1 MKYKKVIAGLVGCIL
16 SATAS
21 ASLVFQSNIVATGQG
36 FGAAPRNLTIQ
47 QTGNSTGP
55 AGTESGCV
63 AVSSGGTIDVGP
75 FGCAADAVIAPNG
88 VIPTGG
94 DEPSPQNDNQKYGIP
109 TLGSLGITNAGQI
122 GILFNATE
130 PSGDSINVTDITL
143 NFFSGTGSHLLL
155 TSIDGQQS
163 FASSFPGN
171 GAAGFVFVV
180 DAAQQAILNTTI
192 FNQVGFGSTILSLNS
207 TLTDVGPGGPE
218 SFVIYNRGG
227 GGGTIV
233 EIPEPGTLALLG
245 IALLGGLA
253 ASRKRLDRNRNAT

>member
-21 ASLVFQSNIVATGQG
+21 ASLVYNSTIHVSGQG
-36 FGAAPRNLTIQ
+36 FGAVPRHLTIQ
-47 QTGNSTGP
+47 ANGGS
-55 AGTESGCV
+55 TESGCV
-63 AVSSGGTIDVGP
+63 GVSSQGAIVVGP
-75 FGCAADAVIAPNG
+75 GGCTGDAVIAPNG

-94 DEPSPQNDNQKYGIP
+94 DEPNPQNDNQKYGIP
-109 TLGSLGITNAGQI
+109 TLGSLGITDAGQI

-130 PSGDSINVTDITL
+130 PSGNSINVTDITL
-143 NFFSGTGSHLLL
+143 NFFSGTGILL
-155 TSIDGQQS
+155 TSIDGSNNFPDPPGSQ
-163 FASSFPGN
+163 PGN
-171 GAAGFVFVV
+171 GVAGFVFVV
-180 DAAQQAILNTTI
+180 DAAQQAILNATI
-192 FNQVGFGSTILSLNS
+192 FSQVGFGSTILSLNS
-207 TLTDVGPGGPE
+207 TLTNVAGGPE
-218 SFVIYNRGG
+218 SFVIYNRGGG

>member
-1 MKYKKVIAGLVGCIL
+1 MKYKKVIAALAGCIL

-21 ASLVFQSNIVATGQG
+21 ASLVYNSSIQVSAQG
-36 FGAAPRNLTIQ
+36 FGTAPRHLTIQ
-47 QTGNSTGP
+47 APGNQT
-55 AGTESGCV
+55 TESGCV
-63 AVSSGGTIDVGP
+63 GVNNLGAIVVGP
-75 FGCAADAVIAPNG
+75 AGCTGDALIAPNG
-88 VIPTGG
+88 VISTGG
-94 DEPSPQNDNQKYGIP
+94 NEPHPLSDNQKYGIP

-130 PSGDSINVTDITL
+130 PNGDSINVTDITL
-143 NFFSGTGSHLLL
+143 NFFSGTGLHAFL

-171 GAAGFVFVV
+171 GVAGFVFVV

-192 FNQVGFGSTILSLNS
+192 FSQVGFGSTILSLNS
-207 TLTDVGPGGPE
+207 TLTNVAGGPE
-218 SFVIYNRGG
+218 SFLIYNRG

>member
-1 MKYKKVIAGLVGCIL
+1 MKYKKVMAGLVGCIL

-21 ASLVFQSNIVATGQG
+21 ASLVYDSTIQVSGQG
-36 FGAAPRNLTIQ
+36 FGAVPRHLTIQ
-47 QTGNSTGP
+47 ETGP
-55 AGTESGCV
+55 GQNGTESGCV
-63 AVSSGGTIDVGP
+63 GVNSSGGIVVGP
-75 FGCAADAVIAPNG
+75 AGCTGDAQIAPNG

-94 DEPSPQNDNQKYGIP
+94 DEPSPLNDNQKYGIP
-109 TLGSLGITNAGQI
+109 TLGSLGITNASQI

-143 NFFSGTGSHLLL
+143 NFFSDTGLLL
-155 TSIDGQQS
+155 TSIDGS
-163 FASSFPGN
+163 NNFPDPPGSQAGN
-171 GAAGFVFVV
+171 GIAGFVFVV
-180 DAAQQAILNTTI
+180 DAAQQAILNNTI

-207 TLTDVGPGGPE
+207 TLTNVAGGPE
-218 SFVIYNRGG
+218 SYVIYNRQ

-253 ASRKRLDRNRNAT
+253 ASRKGLGRNQKAT